1 MAQSEL
7 SMVVEPV
14 CKRLCDQLGYEL
26 VDIECVK
33 ESAGRYL
40 RIFISKPDGISLNDC
55 EVYHRAIIP
64 LLDAV
69 EYDFLEVGSPGID
82 RPLKKQRD
90 FDSHAGKDVE
100 VRLYKPIDGHKQ
112 YEGALVG
119 LVDGIITIDTP
130 DGFVAFAQKNV
141 SLVKPIIVVD
151 DAILGD
157 DDEGGNESEP

>member
-90 FDSHAGKDVE
+90 F
-100 VRLYKPIDGHKQ
+100 RLYKPIDGHKQ